1 MEEIFPYQLLSV
13 LLSPEVKLILKN
25 TKNVLMLLCVMH
37 FSFQIWIQQLWFGR
51 SPAEVEGQRRRT
63 AAAE

>member
-1 MEEIFPYQLLSV
+1 MKEIFPYQLLSV

-25 TKNVLMLLCVMH
+25 TKNVLMLLCGLV
-37 FSFQIWIQQLWFGR
+37 SFQIWIQQLWFGR

-63 AAAE
+63 SAAE